1 MPSTL
6 VAESK
11 TAVPA
16 SPTDPTEQAAAL
28 QKPPVSPRPRFIPLL
43 RTISASASA
52 FAVAVGIATLAG
64 WALNSERITAIIPGL
79 APMNPT
85 TAVCLAL
92 VGAAMWLLRDEEAPA
107 SRRRWAGR
115 AIALVVLAVAGLR
128 LWSHQFPNDLARLRI
143 DEFIFRGK
151 LAAARNASMAPLTC
165 TTLVLLGAALLLL
178 DVPLSPSGPDNAVA
192 ARRRQWPGQWLVLA
206 AGFCSLV
213 SVTGFAFSAASS
225 GGTVAFTAMGVST
238 AVTLLVVSLG
248 ALSLRPERGIMAI
261 AISPTP
267 DGVMARRLIPAAVI
281 LPVLFGFLRQWG
293 ELRGFFDE
301 RFGAALL
308 VAVCSFVFTVLVWWS
323 LAALYRVD
331 AQRLRTEQG
340 LLEAEAVYHSL
351 VETLPQNIYRKDLG
365 GHFTFA
371 NRNFCNTLGQ
381 SPERLVGKTDLDFF
395 PEPLAVRY
403 RNDDRKVVET
413 GRTLDLVE
421 EHIKPSGSKLYVQ
434 VMKTP
439 VIGPD
444 GRIIGT
450 QGIFWDVTDRKL
462 AEQELE
468 RKNRQLEEANR
479 SEREAL
485 EALRQAHEELKAAQT
500 HLVQSEKLVGL
511 GQMVAGVA
519 HEINNPLA
527 FVTNNVVV
535 LQRDVKAIVD
545 LLQLYRGADPI
556 VAEHQPQLMAEVNAL
571 IERMDLAYT
580 MQNLNELLTRS
591 RDGLKRIQQIVKDL
605 RDFARLDESDLSEV
619 DLNAGIESTLNIIL
633 GHAKRKRITIEKQLE
648 ALPPILCYP
657 AKINQVVM
665 NLLSNAIDASHEGGT
680 VTIRTARLPDRGG
693 KPAGISIEV
702 TDRGTGIDP
711 AVRQR
716 IFDPFFTTKP
726 TGRGTGL
733 GLSISYGI
741 VQDHGGTIEVDST
754 VGKGSTFRVNLPLA
768 ALKKNKG

>member
-1 MPSTL
+1 MPPTL
-6 VAESK
+6 LAESK
-11 TAVPA
+11 AVVPPA
-16 SPTDPTEQAAAL
+16 PPAPNEPAPAFR
-28 QKPPVSPRPRFIPLL
+28 KPLGSTQPRFVPLL
-43 RTISASASA
+43 RAISASAA
-52 FAVAVGIATLAG
+52 TIAVIVGITTLAG
-64 WALNSERITAIIPGL
+64 WALNSERLKAVIPGL
-79 APMNPT
+79 IPMNPT

-92 VGAAMWLLRDEEAPA
+92 IGTAMWLLREERGPA
-107 SRRRWAGR
+107 GRRWAGR
-115 AIALVVLAVAGLR
+115 AVALVVLTVAATR
-128 LWSHQFPNDLARLRI
+128 LWSHQFPDDLGGFRI
-143 DEFIFRGK
+143 DELIFRGK
-151 LAAARNASMAPLTC
+151 LASLRPHSPMAPFTC
-165 TTLVLLGAALLLL
+165 ATLILLAASLVLL
-178 DVPLSPSGPDNAVA
+178 DVPLRPSRPGNAA
-192 ARRRQWPGQWLVLA
+192 ASRRRQWPGQWLVLA

-213 SVTGFAFSAASS
+213 SVTGFAFSAASN
-225 GGTVAFTAMGVST
+225 GGVVAFTAMALNT
-238 AVTLLVVSLG
+238 AITLLIVSLG
-248 ALSLRPERGIMAI
+248 TICLRPERGIMAI

-293 ELRGFFDE
+293 EQRGLFDE
-301 RFGAALL
+301 RFGSALL
-308 VAVCSFVFTVLVWWS
+308 VAVCSLVFTILVWWS

-381 SPERLVGKTDLDFF
+381 SPDHLVGKTDLDFF

-403 RNDDRKVVET
+403 RNDDRKVIET

-479 SEREAL
+479 SERQAL
-485 EALRQAHEELKAAQT
+485 EALRQAHEELKATQT

-535 LQRDVKAIVD
+535 LQRDVKAIAD
-545 LLQLYRGADPI
+545 LLQLYRGGDATL
-556 VAEHQPQLMAEVNAL
+556 AAHQPQLMTDINAL
-571 IERMDLAYT
+571 IERVDLAYT
-580 MQNLNELLTRS
+580 MANLAELMTRS

-619 DLNAGIESTLNIIL
+619 DLNAGIESTVNIIL
-633 GHAKRKRITIEKQLE
+633 GHAKRKRVTVEKHLGP
-648 ALPPILCYP
+648 LPLICCYP

-665 NLLSNAIDASHEGGT
+665 NLLSNAIDASHEGGV
-680 VTIRTARLPDRGG
+680 VTIRTACIAGPDGN
-693 KPAGISIEV
+693 PAGVRIEV
-702 TDRGTGIDP
+702 ADHGTGIDP

-741 VQDHGGTIEVDST
+741 VQGHGGTIEVDSA
-754 VGKGSTFRVNLPLA
+754 VGQGSTFRVDLPLKA
-768 ALKKNKG
+768 PQRK

>member
-1 MPSTL
+1 MPPTL
-6 VAESK
+6 LTESK
-11 TAVPA
+11 AVVPPA
-16 SPTDPTEQAAAL
+16 PAPTEQAPAL
-28 QKPPVSPRPRFIPLL
+28 RKPPASPQPRFIGLL
-43 RTISASASA
+43 RAISASASA
-52 FAVAVGIATLAG
+52 VAVAVAITILAG
-64 WALNSERITAIIPGL
+64 WALNSERITSVIRGVV
-79 APMNPT
+79 PMNPT

-92 VGAAMWLLRDEEAPA
+92 VGVSMWLLRDEHGPA
-107 SRRRWAGR
+107 GRRWVGR
-115 AIALVVLAVAGLR
+115 AIALIVLAAAGMR
-128 LWSHQFPNDLARLRI
+128 LWSYQFPYGLGG
-143 DEFIFRGK
+143 FRVDTLVFGGK
-151 LAAARNASMAPLTC
+151 LSRHQASMAPFTC
-165 TTLVLLGAALLLL
+165 ATLILLAAALLLL
-178 DVPLSPSGPDNAVA
+178 DVPLGPSRPGNAVA
-192 ARRRQWPGQWLVLA
+192 PRRRQWPGQWLVLA

-213 SVTGFAFSAASS
+213 AVTGFAYSAASTGS
-225 GGTVAFTAMGVST
+225 VVSFTAMALNT
-238 AVTLLVVSLG
+238 AGTLLIVSLG
-248 ALSLRPERGIMAI
+248 TICLRPERGIMAI

-281 LPVLFGFLRQWG
+281 LPVLVGFLRQWG
-293 ELRGFFDE
+293 EQQELFRE
-301 RFGAALL
+301 PFGSALL
-308 VAVCSFVFTVLVWWS
+308 VALCSFVFTILVWWS

-351 VETLPQNIYRKDLG
+351 VETLPQNIYRKDLD

-381 SPERLVGKTDLDFF
+381 SPDRLVGKTDLDFF

-403 RNDDRKVVET
+403 RNDDRKVIET

-439 VIGPD
+439 VMGPD

-479 SEREAL
+479 SERQAL
-485 EALRQAHEELKAAQT
+485 EALRQAHEELKATQT

-535 LQRDVKAIVD
+535 LQRDVKAIAD
-545 LLQLYRGADPI
+545 LLQLYRGADSI
-556 VAEHQPQLMAEVNAL
+556 LAEHRPQLMAEVNAL
-571 IERMDLAYT
+571 IERVDLEYT
-580 MQNLNELLTRS
+580 MANLAELMTRS

-619 DLNAGIESTLNIIL
+619 DLNAGIESTVNIIL
-633 GHAKRKRITIEKQLE
+633 GHAKRKRVTVEKQLG
-648 ALPPILCYP
+648 ALPRVLCYP

-680 VTIRTARLPDRGG
+680 VTIRTTRSPEPNG
-693 KPAGISIEV
+693 KPPGVCIEV
-702 TDRGTGIDP
+702 ADQGTGIDP
-711 AVRQR
+711 TVRSR

-754 VGKGSTFRVNLPLA
+754 VGKGSTFRVNLPV
-768 ALKKNKG
+768 KRENVKRET